1 MCQWRQA
8 AGYPQYQVSSHGE
21 VVARDSAP
29 AASHDC
35 FTLRQTETGTMAC
48 LLNQGSRE
56 WVAVATL
63 VAETF
68 LGPCCGR
75 EVRHLDGDSSNDRV
89 DNLEYAVARKPA
101 TQWATG
107 LAAFAALVLGLLLGL
122 FVV

>member
-1 MCQWRQA
+1 
-8 AGYPQYQVSSHGE
+8 
-21 VVARDSAP
+21 
-29 AASHDC
+29 
-35 FTLRQTETGTMAC
+35 MAC

-68 LGPCCGR
+68 LGPRRGR